1 MSLFIPEYL
10 RMATGSKQNLKLQ
23 LLEPIKKEN
32 IVVYPDKGEFND
44 WNAKITEL
52 QKQGFKILEELEK
65 RNITDVQYLDK
76 IGDIY
81 HTINSNMRE
90 EFYKGLE

>member
-1 MSLFIPEYL
+1 MEKQLTNDEAKLEFESHLLIGLFKSTVEQSTQL
-10 RMATGSKQNLKLQ
+10 TGKFKQKMKSDFNL
-23 LLEPIKKEN
+23 
-32 IVVYPDKGEFND
+32 
-44 WNAKITEL
+44 W
-52 QKQGFKILEELEK
+52 QKQGFKIVEELEK
-65 RNITDVQYLDK
+65 WNITDVEYLDK

>member
-1 MSLFIPEYL
+1 MTKQEQIMEFESHLMIGLFKATVEQTTQCTNKYNFKL
-10 RMATGSKQNLKLQ
+10 RSDFNL
-23 LLEPIKKEN
+23 
-32 IVVYPDKGEFND
+32 
-44 WNAKITEL
+44 W

>member
-1 MSLFIPEYL
+1 MEKQLTNDEAKLEFESHLLIGLFKSTVEQSTQL
-10 RMATGSKQNLKLQ
+10 TGKFKQKMKADFNL
-23 LLEPIKKEN
+23 
-32 IVVYPDKGEFND
+32 
-44 WNAKITEL
+44 W
-52 QKQGFKILEELEK
+52 QKQGFKIVEELEK
-65 RNITDVQYLDK
+65 RNITEVEHLDK

>member
-1 MSLFIPEYL
+1 MTKQEQIMEFESHLMIGLFKATVEQTTQCTNKYNFKL
-10 RMATGSKQNLKLQ
+10 RADFNL
-23 LLEPIKKEN
+23 
-32 IVVYPDKGEFND
+32 
-44 WNAKITEL
+44 W

-90 EFYKGLE
+90 EFYKGFE

>member
-1 MSLFIPEYL
+1 MLADF
-10 RMATGSKQNLKLQ
+10 NLWQ
-23 LLEPIKKEN
+23 R
-32 IVVYPDKGEFND
+32 V
-44 WNAKITEL
+44 
-52 QKQGFKILEELEK
+52 GFKLLDQLEK
-65 RNITDVQYLDK
+65 RNFTEGEYLDK

>member
-1 MSLFIPEYL
+1 MTKQEQIMEFESHLMIGLFKATVEQTTQCTNKYNFKL
-10 RMATGSKQNLKLQ
+10 RA
-23 LLEPIKKEN
+23 
-32 IVVYPDKGEFND
+32 EFNI
-44 WNAKITEL
+44 W